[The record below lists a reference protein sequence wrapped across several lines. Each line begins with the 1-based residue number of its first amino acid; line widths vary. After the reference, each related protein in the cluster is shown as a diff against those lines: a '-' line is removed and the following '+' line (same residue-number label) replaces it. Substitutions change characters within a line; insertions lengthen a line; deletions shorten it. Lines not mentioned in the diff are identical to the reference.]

1 MPNGILIHTDL
12 ERLLADGTI
21 HAPQRPDADQVQPTS
36 LDLRLGAVAHR
47 IAAGFL
53 PGRDRVADRLK
64 RLSLHTLD
72 LDDGAVLETGQ
83 LYLIPLLEELALP
96 ELVRGRCNPKSST
109 GRIDL
114 FTRVI
119 VDRTERFDDV
129 PAGYR
134 GPMWLEVMPRSFP
147 VRVRTGQR
155 LNQIRLLVGDARLTD
170 TEHLLA
176 HKDHR
181 LIARADGQPPP
192 GDSVIVDRGFH
203 LRVRLMPWDDGGV
216 VGWRARRFTGVI
228 DLDRVRAHDPAEFFE
243 PIRSLGGADDGRLLL
258 EPEEFYIFASR
269 ERIRVPPHLA
279 AEMSAYDV
287 GIGELRTN
295 YAGFFDAGFGHGRNG
310 ERDGTPAVLEVR
322 PHDVP
327 FLIEDGQVF
336 FRLEFFRTVAPCQ
349 RIYGGAEESS
359 HYSEQGLTLAK
370 FFRDD

>member
-1 MPNGILIHTDL
+1 MPHGILIHTDL

-21 HAPQRPDADQVQPTS
+21 RTPRPPDADQVQPTS
-36 LDLRLGAVAHR
+36 LDLRLGPVAHR

-53 PGRDRVADRLK
+53 PGRDRVDDRLK
-64 RLSLHTLD
+64 RLSLYTLD
-72 LDDGAVLETGQ
+72 LERGAVLETGQ
-83 LYLIPLLEELALP
+83 LYLVPLMEGFALP
-96 ELVRGRCNPKSST
+96 ESIRGRCNPKSST

-119 VDRTERFDDV
+119 ADRSERFDEV
-129 PAGYR
+129 PPGYR
-134 GPMWLEVMPRSFP
+134 GPLWLEVMPRSFP
-147 VRVRTGQR
+147 VRVRAGQR
-155 LNQIRLLVGDARLTD
+155 LNQVRLLAGDARLSD
-170 TEHLLA
+170 ADHLVA
-176 HKDHR
+176 HRDHR
-181 LIARADGQPPP
+181 LIARADGGAPP
-192 GDSVIVDRGFH
+192 GDAVIVDRGFH
-203 LRVRLMPWDDGGV
+203 LRVRLRPWADDGV

-243 PIRSLGGADDGRLLL
+243 PITMRDGDDGRFVL

-295 YAGFFDAGFGHGRNG
+295 YAGFFDAGFGYGKGG
-310 ERDGTPAVLEVR
+310 EREGTPAVLEVR

-336 FRLEFFRTVAPCQ
+336 FRLEFFKTVAPCG
-349 RIYGGAEESS
+349 RIYGGSESAS
-359 HYSEQGLTLAK
+359 NYADQGLTLAK